1 VCRRPL
7 IGSKRIA
14 IGDEALYRTLLP
26 TLVRLAMRWRVITE
40 DAIAVCLA
48 ALVAAGVGA
57 RTVVRRAQQ
66 VGFGHGLS
74 VRRASVADYGAE
86 QVTPEP

>member
-1 VCRRPL
+1 VRRRPL
-7 IGSKRIA
+7 YGSKRIG
-14 IGDEALYRTLLP
+14 IGDEVLDRTRP
-26 TLVRLAMRWRVITE
+26 STSVQLAVPWRVITE
-40 DAIAVCLA
+40 DAITVCLA

-66 VGFGHGLS
+66 VGFDHGLS
-74 VRRASVADYGAE
+74 FQRASVAVYGAE